1 MAEICRI
8 RPSSGTRGSADTGD
22 SKLRGFWGKLG
33 FLRSVFFFSVAMELT
48 IKFVRN
54 ES

>member
-8 RPSSGTRGSADTGD
+8 RPLSGTLGGADTGV

-33 FLRSVFFFSVAMELT
+33 FLRSVLLFSQLPW
-48 IKFVRN
+48 N
-54 ES
+54 